1 VADKILNTG
10 LDALLGDVTKVDQ
23 QTIKELDLHQI
34 KPNRFQPRQY
44 FDEDKINE
52 LSLSISKHGVLS
64 PILVRETG
72 AGGYELIAGER
83 RLRAAKKAG
92 LKTLPCLI
100 DSAESLSISKH
111 GVLSPILVRE
121 TGAGGYELIAGERR
135 LRAAKKAGLKTLPCL
150 IDSAEDQTSLELALI
165 ENLQRED
172 LNPIEEARGYD
183 RLKREFNLTQDNISE
198 VTGKARSS
206 VANSIR
212 LLKLPQSIIDL
223 LYSGDLEKGH
233 AKILASMETKDA
245 EDLAQK
251 IVSLGMTVKD
261 AAATKKPKTSNSP
274 KTKIKNRDLLN
285 MEEELSET
293 LGHKSEIDEQSQS
306 KGKISISYTSKDERE
321 TIISKLLQLK
331 KN

>member
-1 VADKILNTG
+1 MADKILSTG
-10 LDALLGDVTKVDQ
+10 LDALLGDVTKVNQ

-34 KPNRFQPRQY
+34 KPNRFQPRQS

-52 LSLSISKHGVLS
+52 LSLSIAKHGVLS

-83 RLRAAKKAG
+83 RLRAAKK
-92 LKTLPCLI
+92 T
-100 DSAESLSISKH
+100 
-111 GVLSPILVRE
+111 
-121 TGAGGYELIAGERR
+121 
-135 LRAAKKAGLKTLPCL
+135 GLKTLPCL

-206 VANSIR
+206 VANSMR
-212 LLKLPQSIIDL
+212 LLNLPQSIIDL

-285 MEEELSET
+285 IEEELSET

-306 KGKISISYTSKDERE
+306 KGKISISYSSKDERE